1 MFAERL
7 KTSLSLTI
15 AGTTHEIAGG
25 NIKHVELDLA
35 SHGFTARVEF
45 WLPEDQDHGGQRT
58 DALLEAFLGA
68 ELIEATLRVAPF
80 PHDATKASEVEPIE
94 LTGLVRAKSLVEAT
108 HERSRDLPV
117 FLRCYRVELADPAQ
131 VLWTQHFPCELYID
145 ATMKSVIEAHAGEA
159 ITLALDWDVLTTQ
172 KPMLFLGLEERHRAS
187 FYDFVL
193 WYCDSQ
199 GGAWWYDYA
208 GASYQIAAAKAEPGE
223 AVEILGDDV
232 ASVEVAMS
240 EVPRYQ
246 YVVLNSY
253 AESPRNAPV
262 EQAQAVTGVRR
273 DVLLRTP
280 IAQVVDDRVTLESK
294 RVRVPVPEVA
304 MRLGALPL
312 SSLVPGAALSFP
324 ATMRWSSKSALVG
337 KTWRVWRLRLEARS
351 RDPLPEDYMDM
362 DHASYDVVLD
372 LSLEQTTDERVRLPG
387 FRAPCYPAHVEG
399 KIVSEQGEDADLTY
413 QNYQN
418 ADTSLDEYKVAVPLW
433 ESKQITVPF
442 EPYHASGKV
451 YIPAF
456 KGQRVLLAMHLEA
469 AHIERFLVWRD
480 DTPLSMDVQGE
491 HIRFGKSATSHTA
504 MQHAYEEEKPVFQIA
519 RLNDK
524 DTASIKIS
532 EGVLFIEVKE
542 NQS

>member
-1 MFAERL
+1 MFAERM

-15 AGTTHEIAGG
+15 AGTTHEIPGG
-25 NIKHVELDLA
+25 NIKHVDLDLA

-68 ELIEATLRVAPF
+68 DLIEATLSVAPH
-80 PHDATKASEVEPIE
+80 PHDSTKASEVVPIE
-94 LTGLVRAKSLVEAT
+94 VTGLVRTKSLVEAT
-108 HERSRDLPV
+108 YERSKDLPV
-117 FLRCYRVELADPAQ
+117 FLRCYRIEIADPAQ
-131 VLWTQHFPCELYID
+131 VLWKQHFPCELYTE
-145 ATMKSVIEAHAGEA
+145 ATMQSVIEAHAGQH
-159 ITLALDWDVLTTQ
+159 ITLALDWDVLTAQ
-172 KPMLFLGLEERHRAS
+172 KPMLFLGLEEQRQAS

-193 WYCDSQ
+193 WYCDSRN
-199 GGAWWYDYA
+199 GAWWYDYA
-208 GASYQIAAAKAEPGE
+208 AASYQIAAAKAEAGE
-223 AVEILGDDV
+223 AVKILGDDV
-232 ASVEVAMS
+232 ASVELTMS

-253 AESPRNAPV
+253 TESTRNAPV

-280 IAQVVDDRVTLESK
+280 IAQVVDDRVTLEGK
-294 RVRVPVPEVA
+294 RVRVPVAEA
-304 MRLGALPL
+304 TMRLAAMPL
-312 SSLVPGAALSFP
+312 AGLVPGTALSFP
-324 ATMRWSSKSALVG
+324 TGLRWSSKSALVD
-337 KTWRVWRLRLEARS
+337 KTWRVWRLRLEARG

-387 FRAPCYPAHVEG
+387 FRAPSYPVLVEG
-399 KIVSEQGEDADLTY
+399 KIVSEQGEDADITY

-433 ESKQITVPF
+433 ESKQITLPF
-442 EPYHASGKV
+442 EPYHASGKI

-456 KGQRVLLAMHLEA
+456 KNQRVLLAMELEA
-469 AHIERFLVWRD
+469 AHIERFLTWRD

-504 MQHAYEEEKPVFQIA
+504 MQHAYEEEKPVFRLA

>member
-1 MFAERL
+1 MFAERM

-15 AGTTHEIAGG
+15 AGTTHEIPGG
-25 NIKHVELDLA
+25 NIKHIELDLA
-35 SHGFTARVEF
+35 SHGFTARVEL
-45 WLPEDQDHGGQRT
+45 WLPEDQDHGGQRA

-68 ELIEATLRVAPF
+68 DLVEATLRVAPH
-80 PHDATKASEVEPIE
+80 PHDSGKASEVEPIE
-94 LTGLVRAKSLVEAT
+94 VTGLVREKSLVEAT
-108 HERSRDLPV
+108 YERSKDLPV
-117 FLRCYRVELADPAQ
+117 FLRCYRIELADPAQ
-131 VLWTQHFPCELYID
+131 VLWTQHFPCELYTE
-145 ATMKSVIEAHAGEA
+145 ATMQSVLEAHAGEH
-159 ITLALDWDVLTTQ
+159 ITLGLDWDVLTTQ
-172 KPMLFLGLEERHRAS
+172 RPMLFLGLEEHRRAS

-193 WYCDSQ
+193 WYCDAQ

-208 GASYQIAAAKAEPGE
+208 AKSYQIAAAKPEPGE
-223 AVEILGDDV
+223 AVKILGDDV
-232 ASVEVAMS
+232 ASVEVTMS
-240 EVPRYQ
+240 EVPRHQ

-253 AESPRNAPV
+253 TEATRNAPV
-262 EQAQAVTGVRR
+262 AQAQAVTGVRR

-280 IAQVVDDRVTLESK
+280 IAQVVDDRIALEGK
-294 RVRVPVPEVA
+294 RVRVPAPEVA
-304 MRLGALPL
+304 MRLAALPL
-312 SSLVPGAALSFP
+312 AGLVPGTALSFP
-324 ATMRWSSKSALVG
+324 AGMRWSSKSALVD

-351 RDPLPEDYMDM
+351 RDPLPEDHMDM

-387 FRAPCYPAHVEG
+387 FRAPRYPVRVEG
-399 KIVSEQGEDADLTY
+399 KIVSEQGEDTDLTY
-413 QNYQN
+413 QDYQN

-442 EPYHASGKV
+442 EPYHASGKI

-456 KGQRVLLAMHLEA
+456 KGQRVLLAMELEA
-469 AHIERFLVWRD
+469 AHIERFLTWRD

-504 MQHAYEEEKPVFQIA
+504 MQHAYEEEKPVFRLS